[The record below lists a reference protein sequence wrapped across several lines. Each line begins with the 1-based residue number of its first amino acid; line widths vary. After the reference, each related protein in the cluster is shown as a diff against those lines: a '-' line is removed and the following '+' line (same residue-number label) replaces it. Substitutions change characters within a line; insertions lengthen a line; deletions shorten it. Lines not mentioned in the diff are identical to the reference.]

1 MIRMKLSFVTIQDTV
16 ALNQTVFS
24 HPLLARRLVS
34 VRGAMAPQNTGTFRW
49 SSGVRALA
57 LLLIKQAQFLEARK
71 YGVPDSPPVAIHG
84 YQNSLAASLD
94 YAISKQPLWLQDMF
108 GVTPQGLPIV
118 KLLLK
123 RMNPDRKRPGPVMVF
138 IQNPD
143 FCVEIELDGGVIQGD
158 SSLKHLER
166 CLVECTS
173 GEKYGVP
180 VGNSR

>member
-16 ALNQTVFS
+16 ALNQTTFS
-24 HPLLARRLVS
+24 HPLLAQRLVS

-49 SSGVRALA
+49 SSGVRALTLLLTKQA
-57 LLLIKQAQFLEARK
+57 LLLEARK

-108 GVTPQGLPIV
+108 GMTPQGLPIV

-123 RMNPDRKRPGPVMVF
+123 RMNPDRKRPGPVTVF
-138 IQNPD
+138 IQNLD
-143 FCVEIELDGGVIQGD
+143 FSVEIELDGAALQGER
-158 SSLKHLER
+158 LLRHLES
-166 CLVECTS
+166 CLVQCSS
-173 GEKYGVP
+173 GEKYVVP
-180 VGNSR
+180 VGSSR